1 MKGRNRRSRNKN
13 SLCWKCRGKVLIFQ
27 PNFIECSEE
36 KRLKIN
42 INNQLE
48 KTQKT
53 IKTGRGF
60 VFVAVLFVF
69 GCTTWQGKYEVITT
83 GLPGKSP
90 LLVFCFFF
98 NSGKCDEKSSVYLSM
113 VSESA
118 ESQRWW
124 LEVSAPSYWYFTP

>member
-13 SLCWKCRGKVLIFQ
+13 SLCWKWRGKVLISQ

-48 KTQKT
+48 KNTKNN
-53 IKTGRGF
+53 KNWERVCF
-60 VFVAVLFVF
+60 CCCFVF

-83 GLPGKSP
+83 GLPGKSS
-90 LLVFCFFF
+90 LLVFCYF

-113 VSESA
+113 VLESA
-118 ESQRWW
+118 ESQRWP